1 MSAGKKVYA
10 VFSWAA
16 AAACMGVIFY
26 MSAQP
31 GDDSAAMSG
40 AVMEFVTRV
49 FNIEPS
55 TLVIRK
61 TAHALEFAGLAL
73 LLNNAVYAT
82 FKSRFNAPA
91 AFAAA
96 ALYAVSDEIHQLFVA
111 GRACSITDMLIDSAG
126 AAAGTAAAL
135 VIYAVI
141 KKISERRNK
150 LGSTKS
156 L

>member
-40 AVMEFVTRV
+40 AIMEFVTRV

-55 TLVIRK
+55 SLVIRK

-96 ALYAVSDEIHQLFVA
+96 VQNNGYAYRQRGSG
-111 GRACSITDMLIDSAG
+111 GRNSGGSCNLCGD
-126 AAAGTAAAL
+126 
-135 VIYAVI
+135 
-141 KKISERRNK
+141 KKDQ
-150 LGSTKS
+150 
-156 L
+156 